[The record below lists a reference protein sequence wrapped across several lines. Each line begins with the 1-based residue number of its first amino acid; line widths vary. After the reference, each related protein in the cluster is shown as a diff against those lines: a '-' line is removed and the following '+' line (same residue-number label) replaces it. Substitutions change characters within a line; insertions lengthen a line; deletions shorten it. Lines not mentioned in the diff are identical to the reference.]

1 MNLGPESET
10 AERKRSTSELKEG
23 AASVAAILNKH
34 GRGEL
39 FFGARNDGEVRGM
52 QASDSTL
59 REVSQA
65 IGHSIEPRVY
75 SVVEALGDGEGR
87 SCIRV
92 SFSGDDAPYACKGV
106 YPHARLG
113 RGRPHERRLS
123 IEGKK
128 PALFHARSY
137 GGTGHAVVVE
147 GYFQAIRKSDGQSL
161 SVIQVADG
169 WYSGVRYLN
178 FYHSGLTNR
187 TATLLC

>member
-1 MNLGPESET
+1 MNDIITLDYGSGGEKT
-10 AERKRSTSELKEG
+10 ADLIRSVLLPAFKNP
-23 AASVAAILNKH
+23 AL
-34 GRGEL
+34 
-39 FFGARNDGEVRGM
+39 
-52 QASDSTL
+52 
-59 REVSQA
+59 
-65 IGHSIEPRVY
+65 
-75 SVVEALGDGEGR
+75 EALGDGEGR

-92 SFSGDDAPYACKGV
+92 SFSGDDAPHACKGV

-123 IEGKK
+123 TKGKK

-147 GYFQAIRKSDGQSL
+147 GYFQASRKSDGQSL

-187 TATLLC
+187 TATLLY